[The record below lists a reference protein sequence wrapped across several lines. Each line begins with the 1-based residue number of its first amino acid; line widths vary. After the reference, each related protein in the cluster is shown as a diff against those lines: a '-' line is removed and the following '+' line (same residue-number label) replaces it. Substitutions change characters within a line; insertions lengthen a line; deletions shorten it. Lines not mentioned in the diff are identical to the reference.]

1 MNCPLKFSNLTNR
14 PDINCECE
22 EELCAWWVIPESTT
36 KAGRCAIRELAEKTF
51 DVKVLDSMIKG
62 L

>member
-1 MNCPLKFSNLTNR
+1 MKCPLKANKTYSSL
-14 PDINCECE
+14 DCDE
-22 EELCAWWVIPESTT
+22 EQCAWWVIPESTT

-51 DVKVLDSMIKG
+51 DVKVLDYRIKG